1 MNDIRN
7 SGTHTMTDTGEERHT
22 RGRGQTKRLTDRE
35 LFESRRFSGT
45 AYITVDRDSFTD
57 GELLIAAET
66 VRSGGLCVFPTET
79 VYGIGA
85 DATDS
90 RAAEKIYRAK
100 GRPSDNPL
108 IVHIAD
114 ISELEPLA
122 AEIPES
128 ARLLAEKW
136 WPGPMTLIF
145 KKKAA
150 VPDETTGGL
159 DTVAVRMPSHPVA
172 AALIRANR
180 SGRPSPTCAAHVI
193 EDLDGRVDMIIDG
206 GDCGIGLESTIIDVT
221 GSEPVLLR
229 PGRVTIEEIRA
240 LAGCGKIDPAVLA
253 PPSAGLRPRAPGMK
267 YRHYAPRAPLTLVEG
282 EREAVAAEIS
292 RRCAIAETAGRKAGV
307 ICSSQLAAMTGC
319 PLTAVL
325 GDAGDPEELARGLFA
340 ALRSMDSEG
349 ADEIYAETFPETG
362 FGLALR
368 NRLLKAAGYNVVKV

>member
-1 MNDIRN
+1 M
-7 SGTHTMTDTGEERHT
+7 DTKIIKIDSAADDGRSSASPDA
-22 RGRGQTKRLTDRE
+22 GRGGAGMPDAGRGIRAL
-35 LFESRRFSGT
+35 
-45 AYITVDRDSFTD
+45 AD
-57 GELLIAAET
+57 GRLIAALAEAGE
-66 VRSGGLCVFPTET
+66 VIRSGGLVAFPTET
-79 VYGIGA
+79 VYGLGGNA
-85 DATDS
+85 LDPQAS
-90 RAAEKIYRAK
+90 KRIYAAK

-172 AALIRANR
+172 AALIRAAGVPVAAPSANR

-240 LAGCGKIDPAVLA
+240 VAGCGKIDPAVLA

-267 YRHYAPRAPLTLVEG
+267 YRHYAPRAPLTLIEG

-292 RRCAIAETAGRKAGV
+292 RRCALAEAAGRKAGV

-325 GDAGDPEELARGLFA
+325 GDAEDPEELARGLFA